1 MATTGTTHPTTTTPV
16 LTLAALALMLE
27 AARIDA
33 YSQGYKDAQPVQTY
47 AEATG
52 R

>member
-1 MATTGTTHPTTTTPV
+1 MTSTQTTQPTTTPA